1 MSTPADPSTT
11 PVPRPGAGLR
21 IAPDDLLALLA
32 VARLGKYTAA
42 AASMG
47 VNHTTVSRRIA
58 ALEKAVGDRVL
69 AASPDGWELTDRGRG
84 LLPAAEAVEAALVAA
99 SQPNPEDDAAAVIGT
114 VRLATTPG
122 FANWVALPA
131 IARLQRQ
138 HRGLQVELLTVTQP
152 ARRYRSGVDIE
163 VVVGRPDA
171 PQSLTHF
178 LTGYSLGLYA
188 TEDYLRRHG
197 TPESA
202 ADMADHRLIYYPEHS
217 VGVAELAHA
226 TEGLPP
232 PAGFLRSNSLRIHV
246 HATALGMGVGLL
258 PTYLATAWPRVFGA
272 LAPEDIPGD
281 LPGDGSGNQSGDG
294 SPRLVRVLPDI
305 ERSMEYWAA
314 TRPEAL
320 RSPAVEHVFRA
331 LVHRARAVSDRPGAA

>member
-1 MSTPADPSTT
+1 MQTPDASAPS
-11 PVPRPGAGLR
+11 PGAGLR

-69 AASPDGWELTDRGRG
+69 AASPDGWELTARGRH
-84 LLPAAEAVEAALVAA
+84 LLPAAEAVEAALAAA
-99 SQPNPEDDAAAVIGT
+99 SQPDPAAAKTGGAVIGT
-114 VRLATTPG
+114 VRVATTPG
-122 FANWVALPA
+122 FANWIALPA
-131 IARLQRQ
+131 IAELQSN
-138 HRGLQVELLTVTQP
+138 HPGLQVELVTVTQP
-152 ARRYRSGVDIE
+152 ARRYRSGMDIE
-163 VVVGRPDA
+163 IVVGRPDA

-178 LTGYSLGLYA
+178 LRPYSLGLFA
-188 TEDYLRRHG
+188 TEEYLEAHG
-197 TPESA
+197 TPQTP

-226 TEGLPP
+226 TQGLPE

-281 LPGDGSGNQSGDG
+281 LPGDGS
-294 SPRLVRVLPDI
+294 PRLVRVLPDI
-305 ERSMEYWAA
+305 ERPMEYWAA

-331 LVHRARAVSDRPGAA
+331 LLHRARAVSDRPGVA

>member
-1 MSTPADPSTT
+1 MQTPDASAPS
-11 PVPRPGAGLR
+11 PGAGLR

-69 AASPDGWELTDRGRG
+69 AASPDGWELTARGRH
-84 LLPAAEAVEAALVAA
+84 LLPAAEAVEAALASAA
-99 SQPNPEDDAAAVIGT
+99 QPDPATARSTGAVIGT
-114 VRLATTPG
+114 VRVATTPG

-131 IARLQRQ
+131 IAELQR
-138 HRGLQVELLTVTQP
+138 HHPGLQVEITTVTQP

-178 LTGYSLGLYA
+178 LRPYSLGLFA
-188 TEDYLRRHG
+188 TEEYLQTHG
-197 TPESA
+197 TPQEA

-226 TEGLPP
+226 TQGLPE
-232 PAGFLRSNSLRIHV
+232 PAGFLRSNSVRLHV
-246 HATALGMGVGLL
+246 HATVLGMGVGLL
-258 PTYLATAWPRVFGA
+258 PTYMGDTWTHGFGPAVEAPRSDA
-272 LAPEDIPGD
+272 EAAPT
-281 LPGDGSGNQSGDG
+281 SA
-294 SPRLVRVLPDI
+294 PRLVRVLPDF
-305 ERSMEYWAA
+305 ERRMEYWAA
-314 TRPEAL
+314 VRPEAL
-320 RSPAVEHVFRA
+320 RSNAVEHVFHA
-331 LVHRARAVSDRPGAA
+331 LRRSARAM

>member
-1 MSTPADPSTT
+1 MQTPDASPA
-11 PVPRPGAGLR
+11 PAAGAGLR

-69 AASPDGWELTDRGRG
+69 AASPDGWELTARGRH
-84 LLPAAEAVEAALVAA
+84 LLPAAEAVEAALASA
-99 SQPNPEDDAAAVIGT
+99 SQPDPATAKSTGAVIGT
-114 VRLATTPG
+114 VRVATTPG

-131 IARLQRQ
+131 IAELQRQ
-138 HRGLQVELLTVTQP
+138 HPGLQVEITTVTQP

-178 LTGYSLGLYA
+178 LRPYSLGLFA
-188 TEDYLRRHG
+188 TEEYLETHG
-197 TPESA
+197 TPQEA

-226 TEGLPP
+226 TQGLPE
-232 PAGFLRSNSLRIHV
+232 PAGFLRSNSVRLHV
-246 HATALGMGVGLL
+246 HATVLGMGVGLL
-258 PTYLATAWPRVFGA
+258 PTYMGDTWTHGFGPAVEAPRSDA
-272 LAPEDIPGD
+272 EAAPT
-281 LPGDGSGNQSGDG
+281 SA
-294 SPRLVRVLPDI
+294 PRLVRVLPDF
-305 ERSMEYWAA
+305 ERRMEYWAA
-314 TRPEAL
+314 VRPEAL
-320 RSPAVEHVFRA
+320 RSNAVEHVFHALRRA
-331 LVHRARAVSDRPGAA
+331 ARAM

>member
-1 MSTPADPSTT
+1 MQNPDAPSSPAGP
-11 PVPRPGAGLR
+11 PGPGPAAGAGLR

-69 AASPDGWELTDRGRG
+69 AASPDGWELTARGRH
-84 LLPAAEAVEAALVAA
+84 LLPAAEAVEAALASA
-99 SQPNPEDDAAAVIGT
+99 SQPDPATAKSTGAVIGT
-114 VRLATTPG
+114 VRVATTPG

-131 IARLQRQ
+131 IAELQRQ
-138 HRGLQVELLTVTQP
+138 HPGLQVEITTVTQP

-178 LTGYSLGLYA
+178 LRPYSLGLFA
-188 TEDYLRRHG
+188 TEEYLRTHG
-197 TPESA
+197 TPQEA

-226 TEGLPP
+226 TQGLPE
-232 PAGFLRSNSLRIHV
+232 PAGFLRSNSVRLHV
-246 HATALGMGVGLL
+246 HATVLGMGVGLL
-258 PTYLATAWPRVFGA
+258 PTYMGDTWTHGFGPAVEAPRSDA
-272 LAPEDIPGD
+272 EAAPT
-281 LPGDGSGNQSGDG
+281 SA
-294 SPRLVRVLPDI
+294 PRLTRVLPDF
-305 ERSMEYWAA
+305 ERRMEYWAA
-314 TRPEAL
+314 VRPEAL
-320 RSPAVEHVFRA
+320 RSNAVEHVFHA
-331 LVHRARAVSDRPGAA
+331 LRRSARAM